1 METTTTISEVRN
13 ESALRQE
20 QTKQCK
26 KCGRTLPLNEYH
38 RMENSIDGH
47 SSTCKRCSNAYQKER
62 RQARKQECEPDGGTY
77 PELAAFI
84 PRQLINELR
93 GRGYRGTLT
102 YQYEIKL

>member
-13 ESALRQE
+13 ESAPRQE

-26 KCGRTLPLNEYH
+26 KCGRTLPLSEYN
-38 RMENSIDGH
+38 RMANSIDGH
-47 SSTCKRCSNAYQKER
+47 SSTCKKCHNAYQKER
-62 RQARKQECEPDGGTY
+62 RQERKQECEHRGAY
-77 PELAAFI
+77 PELAAFT
-84 PRQLINELR
+84 PRQLIDELR